1 MKIVNFWN
9 NQSPLQ
15 DKKNKFFKSN
25 VKIIIIS
32 TCILNFT
39 DLCVKFTD
47 WGENFTY

>member
-15 DKKNKFFKSN
+15 DEKINSLN
-25 VKIIIIS
+25 QMLKII